1 MADTLITRRRMLG
14 AMGAVGALAALPGRR
29 ARAAGSGAIKVGLVV
44 PQGGVYKPL
53 GDDMKRAWD
62 LWLERHGRK
71 MGKYSVTTA
80 VADEGESPQSGV
92 PAVQKLLQ
100 SERVDVVVGIVL
112 SPVAL

>member
-1 MADTLITRRRMLG
+1 MADTRITRRRMLG
-14 AMGAVGALAALPGRR
+14 AMGAATALCALPSCKSG
-29 ARAAGSGAIKVGLVV
+29 GGAIKVGLVV

-62 LWLERHGRK
+62 LWLERHGGK
-71 MGKYSVTTA
+71 MGKYEVTTA

-112 SPVAL
+112 SPVA